1 MDFPGMRD
9 FLARYQAQGQTGECR
24 SARLLSAAVRLC
36 DRTDPGAGGDRHREP
51 RSQGPGQ
58 VTSASTRSRPIVGSI
73 RYGPTG
79 EWANPR
85 IVYVQFQG
93 IADKN
98 LEQFRSAGKQVIVAP
113 DAFKTGE
120 VKPFSQARN

>member
-1 MDFPGMRD
+1 V
-9 FLARYQAQGQTGECR
+9 LAKYLRENEI
-24 SARLLSAAVRLC
+24 
-36 DRTDPGAGGDRHREP
+36 RT
-51 RSQGPGQ
+51 
-58 VTSASTRSRPIVGSI
+58 IVGNI

-85 IVYVQFQG
+85 IVYVQFRG

-98 LEQFRSAGKQVIVAP
+98 LDQFRSAGKQVIVAP

-120 VKPFSQARN
+120 VNPFSQARN